1 MEDNKLEQFN
11 KIMQSLHKFKL
22 NVKDVCNIQHSEFPV
37 LKLLS
42 KRKDKPVTITE
53 ISEKIQ
59 ISKPAVS
66 QIINALEDKGFVNR
80 VYTKTDRRVVY
91 VEITEKGTEAIEE
104 AVKKRNEKINELLKQ
119 LGEEDA
125 ESFIRLLGKIAN
137 ILGDL

>member
-1 MEDNKLEQFN
+1 MEDNRLEQFN
-11 KIMQSLHKFKL
+11 KIMHSLHKYKL
-22 NVKDVCNIQHSEFPV
+22 NVKDICNIQHSEFPV

-42 KRKDKPVTITE
+42 KSKDKPVTISE

-91 VEITEKGTEAIEE
+91 AEITEKGTQAIEE
-104 AVKKRNEKINELLKQ
+104 AVKKRNESVNELLKK

-125 ESFIRLLGKIAN
+125 ETFIRLLEKIAN
-137 ILGDL
+137 ILDEL

>member
-1 MEDNKLEQFN
+1 MEDKKLEQFN
-11 KIMQSLHKFKL
+11 KIMQSLHKHKQS
-22 NVKDVCNIQHSEFPV
+22 VKEICNIQHSEFPV

-42 KRKDKPVTITE
+42 RSKEKPVTISE

-91 VEITEKGTEAIEE
+91 VEITEKGNEAIEQ
-104 AVKKRNEKINELLKQ
+104 AVKKRNESVNELLKK

-125 ESFIRLLGKIAN
+125 ETFLRLLEKISN
-137 ILGDL
+137 ILGEL